1 LWAPG
6 LSRVTP
12 GFRDGVLFGR
22 CPTVEAMTD
31 TEANKKILDEFTQG
45 LFSEGDLEA
54 TDEYLSVELVIHDPG
69 SAPASAR
76 RGAAIGLGDEL
87 RAAVW
92 AGVCRC
98 VLCLYRADC
107 SRSVSA

>member
-1 LWAPG
+1 
-6 LSRVTP
+6 
-12 GFRDGVLFGR
+12 
-22 CPTVEAMTD
+22 MTD
-31 TEANKKILDEFTQG
+31 TEANKKIVDEFTQG

-54 TDEYLSVELVIHDPG
+54 ADEYLSVELVIHDPG

-76 RGAAIGLGDEL
+76 RGAALGLGDEL

-98 VLCLYRADC
+98 PVPVPRRLLALGGCAGGHEE
-107 SRSVSA
+107 SRDPARWAGSTL